1 MNLLQTVGAV
11 AGVLTTVAGGVY
23 ALETRVESKVDV
35 RVAPIEKQLDGFVP
49 LSEYS
54 DFQWAYLKSEL
65 RDLRQAAEEASAE
78 GDESLWRDYEEL
90 LDLFCRKYPDDRE
103 CS

>member
-1 MNLLQTVGAV
+1 MNVVQTAGAIAGLLA
-11 AGVLTTVAGGVY
+11 TVAGGVY
-23 ALETRVESKVDV
+23 ALETRVEDKVDT
-35 RVAPIEKQLDGFVP
+35 RVTPIEAKLDSFVP

-65 RDLRQAAEEASAE
+65 RDLRDAAEEASEE
-78 GDESLWRDYEEL
+78 GDDSLWDDYEEL

-103 CS
+103 CN